1 MKLHPAAAVCCLVL
15 VFLFYAALVE
25 ARSTPSAQGQWSSM
39 FVFGDDFA
47 DNGNLPKLKRGQTPS
62 ESIGEDT
69 TRQWSYPYG
78 SYLSSRGPTPIPS
91 GRFSNYHIQSDFI
104 ARILG
109 LTEAPPAY
117 VLTPDQSC
125 DPSGMTLAFGGAGVH
140 TVSKSAPTLTAQV
153 NMFTSLVNDGV
164 ISKDQLRRSIALVAI
179 SGNDYLS
186 GADVEEAHL
195 SSFSDMNTYI
205 GGVTSEIVKNVERLQ
220 KLGLRKV
227 IVNNLHPI
235 GCTPLKSSSSN
246 YTTCDLLGNYGA
258 ALHNNNLERLMGR
271 KNNAHILDLYTA
283 FTDIVNHA
291 SRGLSDDAKRFN
303 RNLAPCCVSAYDNGY
318 CGQRSPSGE
327 RLYEL
332 CENPDKYFYW
342 DEMHPTNAGWKAV
355 MKALEE
361 PLKEFLDRDYVP

>member
-1 MKLHPAAAVCCLVL
+1 MKLLPAAAVSCLVL
-15 VFLFYAALVE
+15 VFLSDAALVE
-25 ARSTPSAQGQWSSM
+25 ARGTPSSQGQWSSM
-39 FVFGDDFA
+39 FIFGDDFA

-69 TRQWSYPYG
+69 TP
-78 SYLSSRGPTPIPS
+78 
-91 GRFSNYHIQSDFI
+91 
-104 ARILG
+104 RILG

-125 DPSGMTLAFGGAGVH
+125 DPSGMTFAFGGAGVH

-153 NMFTSLVNDGV
+153 NMFASLVNDGV
-164 ISKDQLRRSIALVAI
+164 ISKDQLHRSVALVAI

-186 GADVEEAHL
+186 GADVDDAHL
-195 SSFSDMNTYI
+195 SSFNDMNTYI
-205 GGVTSEIVKNVERLQ
+205 AGVTSEIVKNVERLQ

-235 GCTPLKSSSSN
+235 GCTPLQSRSSN
-246 YTTCDLLGNYGA
+246 YASCDLLGNYGA
-258 ALHNNNLERLMGR
+258 ALHNSNLERLMGR

-283 FTDIVNHA
+283 FTDIVD
-291 SRGLSDDAKRFN
+291 LSDDAKKFN
-303 RNLAPCCVSAYDNGY
+303 HNLAPCCVSAYNNGY
-318 CGQRSPSGE
+318 CGQRNPSGE

-332 CENPDKYFYW
+332 CENPDKFFYW